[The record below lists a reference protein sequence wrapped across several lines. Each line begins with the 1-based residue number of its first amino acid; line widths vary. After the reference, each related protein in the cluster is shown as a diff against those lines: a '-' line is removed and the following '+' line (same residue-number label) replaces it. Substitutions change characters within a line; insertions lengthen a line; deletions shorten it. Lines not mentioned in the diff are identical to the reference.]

1 MKSEL
6 LCLDN
11 YTPEEDHQLAA
22 DHVFSFFCIQAHFL
36 NDKINPADLPKQ
48 SESRSHEVVR
58 PVGAFESSR
67 LSPVHALTA
76 SPHRVALNAP

>member
-22 DHVFSFFCIQAHFL
+22 DHVFSFFLYSGTFS
-36 NDKINPADLPKQ
+36 K
-48 SESRSHEVVR
+48 R
-58 PVGAFESSR
+58 
-67 LSPVHALTA
+67 
-76 SPHRVALNAP
+76 